1 MIMTSSSPLSP
12 EARRALYDELLRR
25 SLGHFHAE
33 AFSLLHGQQLEPGPH
48 IDAMVHVLEQV
59 ALGTIKR
66 LIITLPPRQGKSELV
81 SGSFGAWLLGNDPAA
96 KVTVAS
102 YGQHLATPL
111 VDKTRSIMRS
121 ERYRQLF
128 AQSRIKAGKDR
139 AELFGTTKGGE
150 VRAATRAGA
159 MTGLGT
165 HFLILDD
172 FQKAAE
178 ALSAAER
185 ENAINTFKSTFFTR
199 FDNLADGRIII
210 VQQRLHEDD
219 LVGWASRHGNWHHL
233 NLPAV
238 AEEDQTIPLSRGQV
252 WHRKKGEILHS
263 RLTFEYLEEQKLL
276 MGLPM
281 YNAQYQQN
289 PGVAEGSLIDW
300 QWFGQY
306 DEQPPRRFFHRIV
319 QSWDPA
325 ITERITSDYSVGMT
339 WGYRDGEWYL
349 LDLIRVQAAFT
360 KLLERVIGWHRQWR
374 ADALVIEGVSIGHAL
389 YEQVRA
395 AQLPGII
402 RCPTP
407 RHSKQDRL
415 AGCTAQLATGDYL
428 LPASADWLP
437 ALRHELLAF
446 PEGRNDDQVDAMVQF
461 LEFAFSNGRWA
472 DTQYDSRGRPLR
484 PMRPERRSPYYGG
497 DAPSGESW
505 R

>member
-1 MIMTSSSPLSP
+1 MAPSSMTLSP
-12 EARRALYDELLRR
+12 DARRALHDELLRR

-33 AFSLLHGQQLEPGPH
+33 AFAMLHGGQALEPGHH

-81 SGSFGAWLLGNDPAA
+81 SGSFGAWLMGNDPAA

-102 YGQHLATPL
+102 YGMDLARPL
-111 VDKTRSIMRS
+111 VDKARTIVRHA
-121 ERYRQLF
+121 RYQQLF
-128 AQSRIKAGKDR
+128 PDTRIKPGKDK

-150 VRAATRAGA
+150 MRAATRAGA

-165 HFLILDD
+165 HFLIIDD

-178 ALSAAER
+178 AMSLVER
-185 ENAINTFKSTFFTR
+185 ENAILAFKSTFFTR

-219 LVGWASRHGNWHHL
+219 LVGWALRHGNWHHL
-233 NLPAV
+233 NLPAI
-238 AEEDQTIPLSRGQV
+238 AEEDQTIALPRGAT
-252 WHRKKGEILHS
+252 WRRNKGDLLAPG
-263 RLTFEYLEEQKLL
+263 RLTFDYLEEQKLM
-276 MGLPM
+276 MGTRTF
-281 YNAQYQQN
+281 NAQYQQN
-289 PGVAEGSLIDW
+289 PIVAEGNLIDL

-306 DEQPPRRFFHRIV
+306 DERPPRRFFHRVV

-339 WGYRDGEWYL
+339 WGYRDGQWYL
-349 LDLIRVQAAFT
+349 LDLIRIQANFN
-360 KLLERVIGWHRQWR
+360 KLLERVIGWHAQWR

-395 AQLPGII
+395 ARLPGII

-407 RHSKQDRL
+407 RLSKQDRL

-428 LPASADWLP
+428 LPASAEWLP

-446 PEGRNDDQVDAMVQF
+446 PDGRNDDQVDSMVQF
-461 LEFAFSNGRWA
+461 LEFAFSNARWA
-472 DTQYDSRGRPLR
+472 STQYDSNGRPLR
-484 PMRPERRSPYYGG
+484 PVRPERRSSYYGG
-497 DAPSGESW
+497 NAPSAGSW
-505 R
+505 